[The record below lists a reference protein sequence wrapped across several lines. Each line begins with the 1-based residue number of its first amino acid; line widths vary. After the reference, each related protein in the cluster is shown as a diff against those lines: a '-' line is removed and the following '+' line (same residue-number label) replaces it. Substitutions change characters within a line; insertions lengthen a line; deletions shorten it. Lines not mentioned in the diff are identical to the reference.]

1 MIKEGTIF
9 SALSGFYYVMT
20 DTGTVECRARGRFRL
35 EKTTPLVGDK
45 VQISVSS
52 SGKGTV
58 ETIYPRKN
66 SFQRPPV
73 ANIDQMVMIASD
85 AVPVTDPYLIDR
97 VAALCELSSC
107 ECIICINKCDL
118 ASADDLYEI
127 YTAAGYRTFR
137 VSAESGEGIEEF
149 KEVLKGKLSAFTGNS
164 GVGKSSLINAI
175 DPDFRI
181 ATGSISKKL
190 GRGRH
195 TTRHVEL
202 FKLSCGGIAA
212 DTPGFSSLED
222 EIPELLHKDELQ
234 YAFREF
240 APHLGQCRYNDCAH
254 LSEPGCAVTKAL
266 EAGTI
271 PPSRY
276 ASYKRLYEQAK
287 NYAEWELKPRA

>member
-1 MIKEGTIF
+1 MIKEGVIF

-35 EKTTPLVGDK
+35 EKTAPLVGDR
-45 VQISVSS
+45 VQISVAS

-58 ETIYPRKN
+58 DKIYPRKN
-66 SFQRPPV
+66 SFQRPAV

-85 AVPVTDPYLIDR
+85 AVPTTDPFLIDR
-97 VAALCELSSC
+97 VAALCELCSC

-118 ASADDLYEI
+118 AAADDLYEI
-127 YTAAGYRTFR
+127 YTSAGYRTFR
-137 VSAESGEGIEEF
+137 VSALSGAGIDEF
-149 KEVLKGKLSAFTGNS
+149 KEALRGKISAFTGNS

-175 DPDFRI
+175 DPNFKI
-181 ATGSISKKL
+181 ATGDISKKL

-202 FKLSCGGIAA
+202 FNLSCGGIAA

-240 APHLGQCRYNDCAH
+240 GPYLGQCRYHDCAH
-254 LSEPGCAVTKAL
+254 ISEPGCAVTQAVS
-266 EAGTI
+266 EGAI
-271 PPSRY
+271 PASRY
-276 ASYKRLYEQAK
+276 SSYKRLYEQAK
-287 NYAEWELKPRA
+287 NYSEWELKPRG